1 MIKRLF
7 RLSVVSAIIS
17 LAFAATASAQD
28 FEKSYRIGAG
38 GQVSVSNISGD
49 VVVTAYDGDAII
61 VRAIK
66 KGRDSDRIEIEDKSS
81 EGRVQVGV
89 RYPKE
94 CNCDASI
101 RFEVRVPRS
110 VSYNFDGF
118 SSVSG
123 DVDVSGVTG
132 RLRASSV
139 SGDVKVKNVSG
150 SASVNSVSGDVEVE
164 VDRLDGSD
172 DMKFSSVSGDV
183 VVKMPSNLDADVD
196 ISSLSGS
203 IKTDFP
209 IEVREERHGTRTYA
223 RGRLG
228 SGSRRINMSSVSGDL
243 SLNRF

>member
-7 RLSVVSAIIS
+7 RLSVVSTIIG
-17 LAFAATASAQD
+17 LAFAATATAQD
-28 FEKSYRIGAG
+28 FEKSYRLGAG
-38 GQVSVSNISGD
+38 GQVRVSNVSGD
-49 VVVTAYDGDAII
+49 VIVTGYDGDAIT

-66 KGRDSDRIEIEDKSS
+66 KGRDSDRIEIEDKSND
-81 EGRVQVGV
+81 GRVDVGV
-89 RYPKE
+89 RYPKQ
-94 CNCDASI
+94 CNCDASV

-110 VSYNFDGF
+110 VSYNFDSF

-123 DVDVSGVTG
+123 NVDVSGVTG

-183 VVKMPSNLDADVD
+183 VVKMPSNLDAEVD
-196 ISSLSGS
+196 ISSMSGS

-209 IEVREERHGTRTYA
+209 IEVHEERHSTRTYA

>member
-7 RLSVVSAIIS
+7 RLSVVSAILG

-28 FEKSYRIGAG
+28 FEKSYRISAG

-49 VVVTAYDGDAII
+49 VVVTGYDGDAII
-61 VRAIK
+61 VRGIK
-66 KGRDSDRIEIEDKSS
+66 KGRDSDRVEIEDKSS
-81 EGRVQVGV
+81 AGRVDVGV

-94 CNCDASI
+94 CNCDASV

-132 RLRASSV
+132 RLRASAV
-139 SGDVKVKNVSG
+139 SGDVRVKNVSG
-150 SASVNSVSGDVEVE
+150 SANVNSVSGDVEVE

-172 DMKFSSVSGDV
+172 DMKFASVSGDV

-209 IEVREERHGTRTYA
+209 IEVREEKHGPRTYA

>member
-28 FEKSYRIGAG
+28 FEKSYRVGAG
-38 GQVSVSNISGD
+38 GQVKVSNVSGD

-61 VRAIK
+61 VRGIK
-66 KGRDSDRIEIEDKSS
+66 KGRDSDRVEIEDKSS
-81 EGRVQVGV
+81 NDRVDIGV
-89 RYPKE
+89 RYPKQ
-94 CNCDASI
+94 CNCDASV

-110 VSYNFDGF
+110 INYNFDGF

-123 DVDVSGVTG
+123 NVEVSGVTG
-132 RLRASSV
+132 RLRASAV
-139 SGDVKVKNVSG
+139 SGDVRVKNVSG
-150 SASVNSVSGDVEVE
+150 SANVSSVSGDVDVE

-172 DMKFSSVSGDV
+172 DMKFASVSGDV
-183 VVKMPSNLDADVD
+183 TVKLPSSLDAEVD

-209 IEVREERHGTRTYA
+209 IEVQSERHGPRTYA
-223 RGRLG
+223 HGRLG
-228 SGSRRINMSSVSGDL
+228 SGSRRVNMTTVSGDL

>member
-28 FEKSYRIGAG
+28 FEKSYRLGAG
-38 GQVSVSNISGD
+38 GQVRVSNISGD
-49 VVVTAYDGDAII
+49 IIVTGYDGDAIT

-66 KGRDSDRIEIEDKSS
+66 KGRDSDRIEIEDKSND
-81 EGRVQVGV
+81 GRVDVGV
-89 RYPKE
+89 RYPKQ
-94 CNCDASI
+94 CNCDASV

-110 VSYNFDGF
+110 VSYNFDSF

-123 DVDVSGVTG
+123 NVDVSGVTG
-132 RLRASSV
+132 RLHASAV
-139 SGDVKVKNVSG
+139 SGDVRVKNVSG
-150 SASVNSVSGDVEVE
+150 SANVSSVSGDVEVE
-164 VDRLDGSD
+164 VGQLDGSD
-172 DMKFSSVSGDV
+172 DMKFASVSGDV
-183 VVKMPSNLDADVD
+183 VVKMPSSLDADVD
-196 ISSLSGS
+196 ISSMTGS

>member
-1 MIKRLF
+1 MNKRFF

-28 FEKSYRIGAG
+28 FEKSYRVGAG
-38 GQVSVSNISGD
+38 SHVSVSNISGD

-61 VRAIK
+61 VRGIK

-110 VSYNFDGF
+110 VSYDFDGF

-183 VVKMPSNLDADVD
+183 VVKMPSNLDAEVD

-228 SGSRRINMSSVSGDL
+228 SGSRRLNMSSVSGDL

>member
-1 MIKRLF
+1 MNKRFF
-7 RLSVVSAIIS
+7 RLSVVSAIIG

-28 FEKSYRIGAG
+28 FEKSYRVGAG
-38 GQVSVSNISGD
+38 SQVSVANISGD
-49 VVVTAYDGDAII
+49 VVVTGYDGDAII
-61 VRAIK
+61 VRGIK
-66 KGRDSDRIEIEDKSS
+66 KGRDRDLIEIEDKSS
-81 EGRVQVGV
+81 DGRVQVGV

-118 SSVSG
+118 TSVSG
-123 DVDVSGVTG
+123 DVAVSGVTG
-132 RLRASSV
+132 RLRASAV
-139 SGDVKVKNVSG
+139 SGDVRVKNVTG
-150 SASVNSVSGDVEVE
+150 SASVNSVSGDVDVE

-183 VVKMPSNLDADVD
+183 SVKMPSSLDAEVD
-196 ISSLSGS
+196 ISSMTGS
-203 IKTDFP
+203 ITTDFP

-228 SGSRRINMSSVSGDL
+228 SGSRRVNMSSVSGDL

>member
-1 MIKRLF
+1 MIKKSF
-7 RLSVVSAIIS
+7 RLSVVSAIIC

-28 FEKSYRIGAG
+28 FEKSYRLNAG

-49 VVVTAYDGDAII
+49 VVVTGYDGDAII
-61 VRAIK
+61 VRGIK

-81 EGRVQVGV
+81 AGRVDVGV

-94 CNCDASI
+94 CNCDASV

-110 VSYNFDGF
+110 ISYNFDGF

-132 RLRASSV
+132 RLRASAV
-139 SGDVKVKNVSG
+139 SGDVRVKNVSG

-172 DMKFSSVSGDV
+172 DMKFASVSGDV

-196 ISSLSGS
+196 ISSMSGS

-209 IEVREERHGTRTYA
+209 IEVREEKHGSRTYA

>member
-17 LAFAATASAQD
+17 LAFAVTASAQD
-28 FEKSYRIGAG
+28 FEKSYRISAG
-38 GQVSVSNISGD
+38 GQVSIANVSGD
-49 VVVTAYDGDAII
+49 VIVTAYDGDAII
-61 VRAIK
+61 VRGIK
-66 KGRDSDRIEIEDKSS
+66 KGRDRDRVEIEDRSS
-81 EGRVQVGV
+81 DGRVDVRA

-110 VSYNFDGF
+110 LSYNFD
-118 SSVSG
+118 SITSVSG

-132 RLRASSV
+132 RLRASAV

-150 SASVNSVSGDVEVE
+150 SASVESVSGDVEVE

-183 VVKMPSNLDADVD
+183 IVRMPSSLDADID

-228 SGSRRINMSSVSGDL
+228 SGSRRVNMSSVSGDL
-243 SLNRF
+243 SLNHF

>member
-7 RLSVVSAIIS
+7 RLSVVSAIIG
-17 LAFAATASAQD
+17 LTFAVTASAQD

-38 GQVSVSNISGD
+38 GQVSISNVSGD
-49 VVVTAYDGDAII
+49 VIVTAYDGDAII
-61 VRAIK
+61 VRGIK
-66 KGRDSDRIEIEDKSS
+66 KGRDRDRVEIEDRSS
-81 EGRVQVGV
+81 GGRVDVGA

-101 RFEVRVPRS
+101 RFEVQVPRS
-110 VSYNFDGF
+110 VSYNFDSI

-132 RLRASSV
+132 RLRASAV
-139 SGDVKVKNVSG
+139 SGDVRVKNVSG

-183 VVKMPSNLDADVD
+183 VVKMPSNLDAEID

-228 SGSRRINMSSVSGDL
+228 SGSRRLNMSSVSGDL
-243 SLNRF
+243 SLNHF

>member
-1 MIKRLF
+1 MIKKLF
-7 RLSVVSAIIS
+7 RLSVVSAIIG

-28 FEKSYRIGAG
+28 FEKSYRISAG

-49 VVVTAYDGDAII
+49 VVVTGYDGDAIV
-61 VRAIK
+61 VRGIK
-66 KGRDSDRIEIEDKSS
+66 KGRDSDRIEIEDKSTA
-81 EGRVQVGV
+81 GRVNVGV

-94 CNCDASI
+94 CNCDASV

-110 VSYNFDGF
+110 VSYNFEGF

-132 RLRASSV
+132 RLRASAV
-139 SGDVKVKNVSG
+139 SGDVRVKNVSG
-150 SASVNSVSGDVEVE
+150 SANVNSVSGDVEVE

-172 DMKFSSVSGDV
+172 DMKFASVSGDV
-183 VVKMPSNLDADVD
+183 VVKMPSSLDADVD

-209 IEVREERHGTRTYA
+209 IEVQSERHGPRTYA

-228 SGSRRINMSSVSGDL
+228 SGTRRLNMSSVSGDL

>member
-1 MIKRLF
+1 MIKKLF

-28 FEKSYRIGAG
+28 FEKSYRLNAG

-49 VVVTAYDGDAII
+49 VVVTGYDGDAII
-61 VRAIK
+61 VRGIK

-81 EGRVQVGV
+81 AGRVDVGV

-94 CNCDASI
+94 CNCDASV

-132 RLRASSV
+132 RLRASAV
-139 SGDVKVKNVSG
+139 SGDVRVKNVSG

-172 DMKFSSVSGDV
+172 DMKFASVSGDV

-196 ISSLSGS
+196 ISSMSGS

>member
-1 MIKRLF
+1 M
-7 RLSVVSAIIS
+7 
-17 LAFAATASAQD
+17 
-28 FEKSYRIGAG
+28 
-38 GQVSVSNISGD
+38 
-49 VVVTAYDGDAII
+49 
-61 VRAIK
+61 
-66 KGRDSDRIEIEDKSS
+66 
-81 EGRVQVGV
+81 GV

-150 SASVNSVSGDVEVE
+150 SANVNSVSGDVEVE

-196 ISSLSGS
+196 ISSMSGS

-209 IEVREERHGTRTYA
+209 IEVREERHGHALMLAVGWEAGRAVSICPAYRATSASTAFSLASKIESSPQRTQ
-223 RGRLG
+223 RF
-228 SGSRRINMSSVSGDL
+228 RREIINLCAPSVSSAPL
-243 SLNRF
+243 R

>member
-1 MIKRLF
+1 MNKRFF

-28 FEKSYRIGAG
+28 FEKSYRVGAG
-38 GQVSVSNISGD
+38 GQVRVSNISGD
-49 VVVTAYDGDAII
+49 VVVTGYDGDAIV
-61 VRAIK
+61 VRGIK
-66 KGRDSDRIEIEDKSS
+66 KGRDSDRIEIEDKSG
-81 EGRVQVGV
+81 EGRVDVGV

-94 CNCDASI
+94 CNCDASV

-110 VSYNFDGF
+110 VNYNFDSF

-123 DVDVSGVTG
+123 DVEVSGVTG
-132 RLRASSV
+132 RLRASAV
-139 SGDVKVKNVSG
+139 SGDVRVKNVSG
-150 SASVNSVSGDVEVE
+150 SANVSSVSGDVEVE

-172 DMKFSSVSGDV
+172 DMKFASVSGDV

-196 ISSLSGS
+196 ISSMSGS

-209 IEVREERHGTRTYA
+209 IEVREERHGPRTYA

-228 SGSRRINMSSVSGDL
+228 SGSRRLNMSSVSGDL
-243 SLNRF
+243 TLNRF

>member
-7 RLSVVSAIIS
+7 RLSVVSAIIG

-28 FEKSYRIGAG
+28 FEKSYRISAG

-49 VVVTAYDGDAII
+49 VVVTGYDGDAII
-61 VRAIK
+61 VRGIK

-81 EGRVQVGV
+81 AGRVNVGV

-94 CNCDASI
+94 CNCDASV

-123 DVDVSGVTG
+123 DVDVSGVNG
-132 RLRASSV
+132 RLRASAV
-139 SGDVKVKNVSG
+139 SGDVRVKNVSG
-150 SASVNSVSGDVEVE
+150 SANVNSVSGDVEVE

-172 DMKFSSVSGDV
+172 DMKFASVSGDV
-183 VVKMPSNLDADVD
+183 VVKMPSNLDAEVD

-209 IEVREERHGTRTYA
+209 IEVQSERHGPRTYA

-228 SGSRRINMSSVSGDL
+228 SGTRRLNMSTVSGDL